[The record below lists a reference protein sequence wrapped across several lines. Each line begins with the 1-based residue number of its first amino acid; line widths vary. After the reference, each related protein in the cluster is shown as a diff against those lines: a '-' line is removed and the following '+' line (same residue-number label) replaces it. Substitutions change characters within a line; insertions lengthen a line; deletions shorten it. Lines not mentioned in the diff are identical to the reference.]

1 MSRASLSEGCS
12 QYKVSENVA
21 LKVQAK
27 VAGKRD
33 IQVIEM
39 LKGTKAQQ
47 QQLAVSGLMALAY
60 AAEGGTGSFLG
71 SPASRIAWD
80 FQKNVAKYGDK
91 AYPLSEA
98 QIRIV
103 VQEALGWAQAYDP
116 NVDA

>member
-12 QYKVSENVA
+12 QYKSSESVA

-39 LKGTKAQQ
+39 LKGSKAQQ

-71 SPASRIAWD
+71 SPASRITWD
-80 FQKNVAKYGDK
+80 FQKNITKYGDK
-91 AYPLSEA
+91 TFPLSEA
-98 QIRIV
+98 QIGV
-103 VQEALGWAQAYDP
+103 VVRQALGWAQAYDP
-116 NVDA
+116 NVEA